1 MYVETGYIDANDDVA
16 FRTHAEAC
24 NCFGHTYK
32 QWFKAMAKHPVD
44 PELNIWFPKL
54 YNNPDWDNSFSDGEE
69 ILYERSKHDNAGHF
83 DGFLNAYRREKDI
96 FKRLVFA
103 HERASSGALM
113 YRFKGLYVIDAEES
127 IRIRIVTYRR
137 KSKRVKTYAPVRGS
151 LS

>member
-1 MYVETGYIDANDDVA
+1 
-16 FRTHAEAC
+16 
-24 NCFGHTYK
+24 
-32 QWFKAMAKHPVD
+32 MAKHPVD